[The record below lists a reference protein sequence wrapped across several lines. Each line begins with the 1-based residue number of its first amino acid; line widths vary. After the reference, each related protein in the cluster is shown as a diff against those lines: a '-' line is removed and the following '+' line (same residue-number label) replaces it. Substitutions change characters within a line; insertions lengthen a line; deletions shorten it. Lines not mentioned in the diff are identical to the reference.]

1 VNKMLSGEGRSLAS
15 RLQDLP
21 RSGIREVM
29 ELAATIPDVIHLEV
43 GEPDFATPPHIVE
56 AAARAAR
63 DGYTKYTPSRGFLS
77 LREALSEKLERQNE
91 VSASPSDII
100 VTAGGITALFEAFM
114 ALLEPGDVAL
124 IPDPG
129 WPSTEVMVRLIGG
142 RPVRYR
148 LVPGDGFEPDL
159 AELEEL
165 ARANGAK
172 AIYVNSPGNPTGGV
186 FRRATVEAIC
196 AIADRTGAYLV
207 SDECYEAITFGREH
221 VSPASILPERV
232 FTSFSFSKTYA
243 MTGWRVGYAV
253 TPPGLGA
260 ELTKIQE
267 PLLSCTSAISQK
279 AAEAAL
285 AGPQECVS
293 EMALAYRGRRD
304 LVTDMLDGT
313 GLLLAVPEGAFY
325 VLVDVTPSGTDS
337 RAFVRRLLTDT
348 SVAVAPGS
356 TFGPS
361 TDRAVR
367 VSLASDRESLTR
379 GIRRLAGALGFP
391 GRTSEIVSVGQ
402 GS

>member
-1 VNKMLSGEGRSLAS
+1 MNEQGSPDGPRLAS
-15 RLQDLP
+15 RLHDLP

-29 ELAATIPDVIHLEV
+29 ELAATIPNVIHLEV

-77 LREALSEKLERQNE
+77 LREALSEKLEGRNRI
-91 VSASPSDII
+91 SAAPNDIV
-100 VTAGGITALFEAFM
+100 VTAGGITALFETFM
-114 ALLEPGDVAL
+114 ALLEPGDAVL

-148 LVPGDGFEPDL
+148 LVAGDGFEPDVT
-159 AELEEL
+159 ELEEL
-165 ARANGAK
+165 ARENDARV
-172 AIYVNSPGNPTGGV
+172 IYVNSPGNPTGGV

-221 VSPASILPERV
+221 VSPASILPNRV
-232 FTSFSFSKTYA
+232 FSAFSFSKTYA
-243 MTGWRVGYAV
+243 MTGWRVGYVV

-267 PLLSCTSAISQK
+267 PLLSCTSAIGQK

-285 AGPQECVS
+285 AGPQEFVA
-293 EMALAYRGRRD
+293 EMASAYHRRRD
-304 LVTDMLDGT
+304 LVAGLLDGT
-313 GLLLAVPEGAFY
+313 GLLLSVPEGAFY
-325 VLVDVTPSGTDS
+325 ALVDVTPSGTDS
-337 RAFVRRLLTDT
+337 RAFVRRLLTEA

-361 TDRAVR
+361 TGRAVR
-367 VSLASDRESLTR
+367 LSLASDPESLTT
-379 GIRRLAGALGFP
+379 GVGRLAGLLGFP
-391 GRTSEIVSVGQ
+391 GRTGGAVADRQRS
-402 GS
+402 